1 MRFLSTLKLEKLD
14 LWNDI
19 YTFFLCLRVIKAFLK
34 AHRVLDVCK
43 PVPEFLILTCSMGSC
58 SLKHAS

>member
-19 YTFFLCLRVIKAFLK
+19 YTFFLCLSVIKAFLK
-34 AHRVLDVCK
+34 AHRVLDMYK
-43 PVPEFLILTCSMGSC
+43 PVPEL
-58 SLKHAS
+58 

>member
-14 LWNDI
+14 LWKWNDI
-19 YTFFLCLRVIKAFLK
+19 YTFFLCLSVIKAFLK

-43 PVPEFLILTCSMGSC
+43 PVPEL
-58 SLKHAS
+58 